1 MPQTLLVTLKIVT
14 MSLVILIGWL
24 CRRRGMISGETTSTL
39 ARFTTDITLPTLIF
53 FQMIDTVD
61 LQSLRSGWMVPLLG
75 CAVITLGH
83 VVGWACWRLFA
94 RREQAPVFILVCGLS
109 NWIYLCLPIAEGL
122 YGKEGLKN
130 LFLANVGIQVLF
142 WTLGVA
148 ILHGGRLDRTSVR
161 RLATNPGLIATFL
174 GIALALCHQA
184 IAAPLAYAAAHQPWS
199 SIQTVL
205 SESLRMVGSLTIPLS
220 LVVTGAQI
228 AGAAML
234 HSRQRKPV
242 IGVVLVRLIVVPLV
256 IIAAMALLA
265 AHTTILPPVPL
276 MILTVIGIMPVAVS
290 TAVLADR
297 FKQDTALAAQSILWT
312 TMLSILT
319 VPLLFEL
326 ARRLIER
333 GP

>member
-1 MPQTLLVTLKIVT
+1 MPQMLLVTLKIIT
-14 MSLVILIGWL
+14 MSVVILIGWL

-61 LQSLRSGWMVPLLG
+61 LQSLKSGWMVPLLG
-75 CAVITLGH
+75 IAVITLGH
-83 VVGWACWRLFA
+83 AVGWACWRLFA

-109 NWIYLCLPIAEGL
+109 NWIYLCLPIAQGL

-148 ILHGGRLDRTSVR
+148 ILHGGRLDRNSIR

-174 GIALALCHQA
+174 GIALALFHQT
-184 IAAPLAYAAAHQPWS
+184 IATPLAYAAGHQPWS

-205 SESLRMVGSLTIPLS
+205 SDSLRMVGSLTIPLS

-228 AGAAML
+228 AGASML
-234 HSRQRKPV
+234 HRRQMKPV
-242 IGVVLVRLIVVPLV
+242 VGVVLIRLIVVPLLIV
-256 IIAAMALLA
+256 GAVALLA
-265 AHTTILPPVPL
+265 AHTTILPVPL
-276 MILTVIGIMPVAVS
+276 MILVLIGIMPVAVS

-297 FKQDTALAAQSILWT
+297 FNQDTVLAAQSILWT
-312 TMLSILT
+312 TILSILT

-333 GP
+333 

>member
-1 MPQTLLVTLKIVT
+1 MSQTLLVTLKIIT
-14 MSLVILIGWL
+14 MSVIILVGWL
-24 CRRRGMISGETTSTL
+24 CRRRGMISAETTSTL
-39 ARFTTDITLPTLIF
+39 ARFTTDVTLPTLIF

-61 LQSLRSGWMVPLLG
+61 LQGIKSGWPVPLLAG
-75 CAVITLGH
+75 AVITLGH
-83 VVGWACWRLFA
+83 IVGWACWRLFA

-130 LFLANVGIQVLF
+130 LFLANAGIQVLF

-148 ILHGGRLDRTSVR
+148 ILHGGHLDRNSIR

-174 GIALALCHQA
+174 GILLALCHHA
-184 IAAPLAYAAAHQPWS
+184 IATPLAYAAAHQPWS

-205 SESLRMVGSLTIPLS
+205 SDSLRMVGSLTIPLS

-234 HSRQRKPV
+234 HTRQHKAV
-242 IGVVLVRLIVVPLV
+242 AGVVLIRLIVVPLMIV
-256 IIAAMALLA
+256 GAIALLA
-265 AHTTILPPVPL
+265 AHSPFQTSVPL
-276 MILTVIGIMPVAVS
+276 MILVVIGMMPVSVT

-312 TMLSILT
+312 TILSILT

-326 ARRLIER
+326 ARRLIEK
-333 GP
+333 

>member
-1 MPQTLLVTLKIVT
+1 MPPTLLVTLKIVT
-14 MSLVILIGWL
+14 MSVVILIGWL

-61 LQSLRSGWMVPLLG
+61 LQSLKDGWMVPLLG
-75 CAVITLGH
+75 MAVITLGH

-109 NWIYLCLPIAEGL
+109 NWIYLCLPIAQGL

-148 ILHGGRLDRTSVR
+148 ILHGGRLDRNSIR

-174 GIALALCHQA
+174 GIALALFHQT
-184 IAAPLAYAAAHQPWS
+184 IATPLAYAAGHQPWS

-205 SESLRMVGSLTIPLS
+205 SDSLRMVGSLTIPLS

-234 HSRQRKPV
+234 QARQLKPV
-242 IGVVLVRLIVVPLV
+242 AGVVLIRLIVVPLLIV
-256 IIAAMALLA
+256 SAVALLA
-265 AHTTILPPVPL
+265 AHTTILPIPL
-276 MILTVIGIMPVAVS
+276 MILVLIGIMPVAVS

-297 FKQDTALAAQSILWT
+297 FNQDTVLAAQSILWT
-312 TMLSILT
+312 TILSILT

-333 GP
+333 

>member
-1 MPQTLLVTLKIVT
+1 MMPPTLLVTLKIVT
-14 MSLVILIGWL
+14 MSVVILVGWL
-24 CRRRGMISGETTSTL
+24 CRRRGMISAETTSAL
-39 ARFTTDITLPTLIF
+39 ARFTTDVTLPTLIF

-61 LQSLRSGWMVPLLG
+61 LQSLKTGWLVPVLG

-94 RREQAPVFILVCGLS
+94 CREQAPVFILVCGLS

-130 LFLANVGIQVLF
+130 LFLANVGIQILF

-148 ILHGGRLDRTSVR
+148 ILHGGRLDRNSIR

-174 GIALALCHQA
+174 GIALALFHQA
-184 IAAPLAYAAAHQPWS
+184 IAAPLAYAAANQPWS

-205 SESLRMVGSLTIPLS
+205 SDSLRMVGSLTIPLS

-234 HSRQRKPV
+234 HTHQRKPV
-242 IGVVLVRLIVVPLV
+242 VGVILIRLIIVPLLIV
-256 IIAAMALLA
+256 AALALLA
-265 AHTTILPPVPL
+265 AHTTLAPTPL
-276 MILTVIGIMPVAVS
+276 MILAIIGIMPVAVS

-297 FKQDTALAAQSILWT
+297 FNQDTALAAQSILWT
-312 TMLSILT
+312 TVLSILS

-333 GP
+333 

>member
-1 MPQTLLVTLKIVT
+1 MMPPTLLVTLKIVT
-14 MSLVILIGWL
+14 MSVVILVGWL
-24 CRRRGMISGETTSTL
+24 CRRRGMISAQTTSSL
-39 ARFTTDITLPTLIF
+39 ARFTTDVTLPTLIF

-61 LQSLRSGWMVPLLG
+61 LQSLKTGWLVPVLG

-94 RREQAPVFILVCGLS
+94 RREQAPVFILVCGVS
-109 NWIYLCLPIAEGL
+109 NWIYLCLPIADGL
-122 YGKEGLKN
+122 YGTEGLKN

-148 ILHGGRLDRTSVR
+148 ILHGGRLDRNAIR

-174 GIALALCHQA
+174 GIALALFHQV
-184 IAAPLAYAAAHQPWS
+184 IAAPLEYAAAHQPWS

-205 SESLRMVGSLTIPLS
+205 SDSLRMVGSLTIPLS

-234 HSRQRKPV
+234 HTQQRKPV
-242 IGVVLVRLIVVPLV
+242 AGVVLIRLIIVPLLV
-256 IIAAMALLA
+256 VAALALLA
-265 AHTTILPPVPL
+265 DNTNIAPTPL
-276 MILTVIGIMPVAVS
+276 MILAIIGIMPVAVS

-297 FKQDTALAAQSILWT
+297 FHQDTALAAQSILWT
-312 TMLSILT
+312 TILSILT

-333 GP
+333 